1 MVLQNL
7 TDILRQGRRYR
18 HILLEPHGMNGWQCG
33 YLTEIAAH
41 PGMSQDQLA
50 QILCLNK
57 SNVARRVAAL
67 EDDGFVTRRPSE
79 RDKRVMELRLTD
91 KAAAMLPYLYEIQEQ
106 WDSYLTQDMTQEEK
120 ELLTQLLARMQK
132 RASGWRKE
140 DDHV

>member
-1 MVLQNL
+1 MILQNL

-18 HILLEPHGMNGWQCG
+18 HSMLEPRGMSGWQCG

-67 EDDGFVTRRPSE
+67 EEEGFVTRSASE

-91 KAAAMLPYLYEIQEQ
+91 KASAALPYLYEIQQQ
-106 WDSYLTQDMTQEEK
+106 WDSYLTQDMTPEEK
-120 ELLTQLLARMQK
+120 ALLATLLSRMQK
-132 RASGWRKE
+132 RASDWRKE
-140 DDHV
+140 EDHV

>member
-18 HILLEPHGMNGWQCG
+18 RIMLEPHSMNGWQCG

-57 SNVARRVAAL
+57 SNVARRVAEL
-67 EDDGFVTRRPSE
+67 EKEGFIVRRPAE
-79 RDKRVMELRLTD
+79 RDRRVMELRLTD
-91 KAAAMLPYLYEIQEQ
+91 KANAVLPFLCDIQQQ
-106 WDSYLTQDMTQEEK
+106 WDQYLTQDMTQEEK
-120 ELLTQLLARMQK
+120 ALLIELLSRMQK
-132 RASGWRKE
+132 RAAGWRKE
-140 DDHV
+140 EDHV